1 MHLGMDGFAQLTL
14 GRRRRLAASI
24 ACRGVGLH
32 SGAPITLTLRHKPHI
47 KRQNP
52 GDQVNRDRRKSVEI
66 KSAATGEGVS
76 AEELL

>member
-1 MHLGMDGFAQLTL
+1 MHGASGEDKNTVQAHGASPLFDAFQYFFA
-14 GRRRRLAASI
+14 
-24 ACRGVGLH
+24 
-32 SGAPITLTLRHKPHI
+32 ITLTLRHKPHI